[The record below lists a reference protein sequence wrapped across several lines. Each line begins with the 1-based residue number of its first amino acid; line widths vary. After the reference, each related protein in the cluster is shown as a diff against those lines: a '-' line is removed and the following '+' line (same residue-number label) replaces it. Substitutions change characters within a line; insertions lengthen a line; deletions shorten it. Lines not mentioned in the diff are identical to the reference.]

1 MRTIEKLLLKACSY
15 TVLILTM
22 FYTFAQASKFAS
34 AYIDFGTFAIFL
46 LFGAAISLADL
57 VLGCVRLRVI
67 YRIMIHYA
75 VLLFVFCSV
84 FVVKG
89 KISLESAGTIFTS
102 IIIFTVLY
110 AIMFA
115 IVYILRRATIK
126 GDDFLA
132 ERTTKNDNKNIAK
145 SQYKPKFK

>member
-15 TVLILTM
+15 TVLILIM
-22 FYTFAQASKFAS
+22 FYTFARTSNFTN

-57 VLGCVRLRVI
+57 VLGEVRLRVV

-75 VLLFVFCSV
+75 VLLIAFCTV
-84 FVVKG
+84 FVSMG
-89 KISLESAGTIFTS
+89 KISLKSAGAVFTS
-102 IIIFTVLY
+102 IVIFTILY
-110 AIMFA
+110 AIMFGM
-115 IVYILRRATIK
+115 VYIIRRAADK

-132 ERTTKNDNKNIAK
+132 AKAKNKAHQNNEKK
-145 SQYKPKFK
+145 QYNPKFK